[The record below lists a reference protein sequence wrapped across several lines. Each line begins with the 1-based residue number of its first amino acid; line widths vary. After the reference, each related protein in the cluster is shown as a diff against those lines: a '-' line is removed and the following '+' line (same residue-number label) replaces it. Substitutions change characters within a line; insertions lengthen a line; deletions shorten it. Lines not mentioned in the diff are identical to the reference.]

1 VPRRYRRLAELL
13 RGELVTAEDGPTAA
27 LVRELRHVRR
37 AKQFTRAEFI
47 KMCRWK
53 SPRATRHYERNTSA
67 AVRRASREALGTR
80 SERRRLEVLTG
91 LAGVSVP
98 TASAILTLIDPRR
111 YGVIDIRAWQLLHRM
126 GAVRRRPGG
135 VGFRFGDWERYLAI
149 LRRQSRTLRVSVRRV
164 ELTLFEYHRKT
175 QKGRLY
181 RGRAASSR
189 YNEQGAL
196 VSGKG

>member
-1 VPRRYRRLAELL
+1 MPPRYRRLAELL
-13 RGELVTAEDGPTAA
+13 RRELVSAEDAATAA
-27 LVRELRHVRR
+27 LVRELRHVKR
-37 AKQFTRAEFI
+37 ARQFSRAELI

-53 SPRATRHYERNTSA
+53 SPRATHHYERNTAA
-67 AVRRASREALGTR
+67 AVRRASREALRTR

-111 YGVIDIRAWQLLHRM
+111 YGVIDIRAWQLLYRV

-135 VGFRFGDWERYLAI
+135 VGFRFPDWERYLSV
-149 LRRQSRTLRVSVRRV
+149 LRHHARALRVSVRRV

-175 QKGRLY
+175 HKGRLY
-181 RGRAASSR
+181 GGGAARSR
-189 YNEQGAL
+189 YNHKGAP
-196 VSGKG
+196 VPGKG

>member
-1 VPRRYRRLAELL
+1 MPRRYRRLAELL
-13 RGELVTAEDGPTAA
+13 REELVTAEDGPTAA
-27 LVRELRHVRR
+27 IVRELRHVRR

-53 SPRATRHYERNTSA
+53 SPRATRHYERNTTA
-67 AVRRASREALGTR
+67 AIRRASREVLGTR
-80 SERRRLEVLTG
+80 SERHRLEVLTG

-111 YGVIDIRAWQLLHRM
+111 YGVIDIRAWQLLYRM

-149 LRRQSRTLRVSVRRV
+149 LRHHARALRVSVRRV
-164 ELTLFEYHRKT
+164 ELTLFEYHRQT

-181 RGRAASSR
+181 RGRAARSR
-189 YNEQGAL
+189 YNQTDAP